1 MRTLKL
7 PVFCSSVVA
16 AGAVVAAALL
26 PAAAHAGSG
35 PWVIADGQYSVYL
48 GGEVS
53 RLERLDT
60 RDGAGN
66 REVIDVD
73 QGLSTIGAKAI
84 FTVGAQGRF
93 EAELGVPVYRVQ
105 ANRDDGPVCTSLGLE
120 ACETTQG
127 LGVITARAK
136 GTVFDELYG
145 DPITLAI
152 GADARLGHLTAPT
165 RARITNLGEGT
176 FDLGAFTSIGRAGRL
191 KDGSW
196 SAWLE
201 VDAWYR
207 FANTKAYPAPSGSIR
222 APQPELQATTEILF
236 GWTPAFSIGPL
247 ATVFARPGG
256 LDFGEL
262 DLGDPDRLAA
272 LRVMNLR
279 VGGTV
284 VVRAREGLSFSGSVL
299 QTAVAANNPYVTLV
313 SFGVGTNGRLTR
325 ERD

>member
-1 MRTLKL
+1 V
-7 PVFCSSVVA
+7 PNSSNPTGWSA
-16 AGAVVAAALL
+16 IAGACLVALALPL
-26 PAAAHAGSG
+26 PALAGSG

-66 REVIDVD
+66 RDVIDVD
-73 QGLSTIGAKAI
+73 QGLSTVGAKAI

-93 EAELGVPVYRVQ
+93 EAEISVPVYRVQ
-105 ANRDDGPVCTSLGLE
+105 ANREDGPVCASLGLD
-120 ACETTQG
+120 ACATTQG
-127 LGVITARAK
+127 IGVISARAK
-136 GTVFDELYG
+136 GTVLDELYG
-145 DPITLAI
+145 DPITWAV
-152 GADARLGHLTAPT
+152 GADARMGHFTAPT

-176 FDLGAFTSIGRAGRL
+176 FDLGAFTSIGRGGPL
-191 KDGSW
+191 GSGYW
-196 SAWLE
+196 SGWIE

-207 FANTKAYPAPSGSIR
+207 FANTKAYPAPSGTIA
-222 APQPELQATTEILF
+222 APQPELQATTEILA
-236 GWTPAFSIGPL
+236 GWSPAFSIGPM

-262 DLGDPDRLAA
+262 DFGDPDRLAA

-299 QTAVAANNPYVTLV
+299 QTVVAANNPYVTVV
-313 SFGVGTNGRLTR
+313 SFGVGTNGRLTK

>member
-1 MRTLKL
+1 M
-7 PVFCSSVVA
+7 
-16 AGAVVAAALL
+16 AVVAAACLVPL
-26 PAAAHAGSG
+26 SASAGSG
-35 PWVIADGQYSVYL
+35 PWVIADGQYSVYM

-60 RDGAGN
+60 RDGAGG

-73 QGLSTIGAKAI
+73 QGLSTLGAKAI
-84 FTVGAQGRF
+84 LTIGAQGRF
-93 EAELGVPVYRVQ
+93 EAEIGVPVYRVQ
-105 ANRDDGPVCTSLGLE
+105 ANRTDGAVCESLGLE

-127 LGVITARAK
+127 IGVITARAK
-136 GTVFDELYG
+136 GTVLDELYG

-176 FDLGAFTSIGRAGRL
+176 FDLGGFASVGRAGRL
-191 KDGSW
+191 ADGSW

-201 VDAWYR
+201 VDGWYR
-207 FANTKAYPAPSGSIR
+207 FTNTDSYPAPSGEIR
-222 APQPELQATTEILF
+222 APNPEFQATSEVLF
-236 GWTPAFSIGPL
+236 GWTPAFSVGPL
-247 ATVFARPGG
+247 ATFFARPGG

-262 DLGDPDRLAA
+262 DLSDPDRLAA

-284 VVRAREGLSFSGSVL
+284 VIRARQGLSFSGSVL
-299 QTAVAANNPYVTLV
+299 QTVSAANNPYVTLV

-325 ERD
+325 ERT